1 MARSADSSIASST
14 KSPVA
19 LADTRADSANR
30 PDSGQAAVELA
41 LALPLFCLLLL
52 AAVQIVVVAG
62 DQLLVIQAAR
72 VAARA
77 AAVSADPVAA
87 GNDAAHR
94 LLGSAANVSTAIH
107 DAYVTVTVSITN
119 GTDVPMVGALMTEV
133 HLVGHSTMVLE
144 PP

>member
-1 MARSADSSIASST
+1 MADA
-14 KSPVA
+14 
-19 LADTRADSANR
+19 RAGSGNQS
-30 PDSGQAAVELA
+30 DSGQAAVELA
-41 LALPLFCLLLL
+41 LTLPLFCLLLL

-62 DQLLVIQAAR
+62 DQLLVIEVAR

-77 AAVSADPVAA
+77 AAVSADPVTA

-94 LLGSAANVSTAIH
+94 VLGSTANVSTAVH
-107 DAYVTVTVSITN
+107 DMYVTVTVSISN
-119 GTDVPMVGALMTEV
+119 GTDVPLVGALMPEV

>member
-1 MARSADSSIASST
+1 MAEA
-14 KSPVA
+14 
-19 LADTRADSANR
+19 RAASANR
-30 PDSGQAAVELA
+30 SDSGQAAVELA

-77 AAVSADPVAA
+77 AAVSADPVTA

-94 LLGSAANVSTAIH
+94 VLGGTAQVSTATH

-119 GTDVPMVGALMTEV
+119 GTDVPLVGALMPEV
-133 HLVGHSTMVLE
+133 YLVGHATMLLE